1 MSADRPIGGI
11 LGHLGPHL
19 TLVTCNLSPT
29 AGIRSSLQT
38 SPEKRVRAYG
48 ADIRRFFSHWLD
60 RWHCTANRCHRPAPN
75 PCEKGAVQEGVS
87 VLF

>member
-29 AGIRSSLQT
+29 VGIRSKLQT
-38 SPEKRVRAYG
+38 SPGKGVGTSAGG
-48 ADIRRFFSHWLD
+48 AGIRRLGPVHD
-60 RWHCTANRCHRPAPN
+60 TC
-75 PCEKGAVQEGVS
+75 
-87 VLF
+87 

>member
-29 AGIRSSLQT
+29 AGIRSKLQT
-38 SPEKRVRAYG
+38 SLRPG
-48 ADIRRFFSHWLD
+48 ASTKGPSAL
-60 RWHCTANRCHRPAPN
+60 TLQPTQAHRHDLSRN
-75 PCEKGAVQEGVS
+75 LQ
-87 VLF
+87 